1 MKAQCDACIGSESG
15 FAPDAGGARWMYI
28 GGLTFAEAGPVLAA
42 SATLPLPRDGIIDC
56 SGIGAFDSAA
66 VAVLLAI
73 KRRAAAEHKPVV
85 FIGLQGRLEALAKLY
100 DVEEILAG

>member
-28 GGLTFAEAGPVLAA
+28 GALTFAEAGTVLAA
-42 SATLPLPRDGIIDC
+42 SATLPLPRDGTIDC
-56 SGIGAFDSAA
+56 SGIGAFDSTA

-100 DVEEILAG
+100 DVEEMLAG

>member
-1 MKAQCDACIGSESG
+1 MTTECDVCSGSASG
-15 FAPDAGGARWMYI
+15 FVPSHGGARWNYV
-28 GGLTFAEAGPVLAA
+28 GALTFAEAGPVLAA
-42 SATLPLPRDGIIDC
+42 SATLPLPQEGIVEC

-73 KRRAAAEHKPVV
+73 KRRAAAESRRIV
-85 FIGLQGRLEALAKLY
+85 FSGVPGRLEALAKLY

>member
-1 MKAQCDACIGSESG
+1 MTTECDVCSGSASG
-15 FAPDAGGARWMYI
+15 FVADRGGARWIYV
-28 GGLTFAEAGPVLAA
+28 GALTFAEAGPVLAA
-42 SATLPLPRDGIIDC
+42 SATLPLPREGIVEC

-73 KRRAAAEHKPVV
+73 KRRAAAESRRVI
-85 FIGLQGRLEALAKLY
+85 FSGLPGRLEALAKLY